1 MSKLLLD
8 NRFVVVAFLVLAFT
22 NAFAI
27 TNGWYNG

>member
-8 NRFVVVAFLVLAFT
+8 NRYVAVMFTILCFL

-27 TNGWYNG
+27 TNKWY

>member
-8 NRFVVVAFLVLAFT
+8 NRFVVVAFIVLSFT

-27 TNGWYNG
+27 MNGWYTG